1 MGLVYVAPMKKRAA
15 VFKLICPV
23 THMFLKRIREGG
35 VTACRRFTA
44 GMMGESEILDEF
56 TWLDGHLFPP
66 ANSTVRC
73 EHMTNR
79 AAVKAIERAR
89 ASFSLP
95 GVDDVQ
101 SIRTHSSRHHSIQ
114 KMKSNGVASDAGMA
128 HARLRSPTVYLGYGA
143 RTDHELRPEYLH
155 NEFLLFQNQR
165 AYGATARAAEAAGAD
180 ENCVRDQSGSC
191 SHGAVSAAL
200 PAASGAAGARDRPSW
215 AFV

>member
-1 MGLVYVAPMKKRAA
+1 
-15 VFKLICPV
+15 
-23 THMFLKRIREGG
+23 MFLKRIREGG

-66 ANSTVRC
+66 TNSKVRR

-79 AAVKAIERAR
+79 AAVKAIDRAR

-101 SIRTHSSRHHSIQ
+101 SIRTRSLRHHSIQ
-114 KMKSNGVASDAGMA
+114 TLKSNGVALDAGMA

-155 NEFLLFQNQR
+155 KDLFSFKVSVRTARLPAQRKQR
-165 AYGATARAAEAAGAD
+165 ALMKIACVIRAARALMG
-180 ENCVRDQSGSC
+180 
-191 SHGAVSAAL
+191 L
-200 PAASGAAGARDRPSW
+200 
-215 AFV
+215 